1 MKIKLSNGIELKV
14 QSVIQGYEKDL
25 VITFD
30 EGVMYETV
38 RLLYDPHNNP
48 RFSEDVLSVF
58 ELYNEEGLLQGKHFG
73 YTEVSNIT
81 CFGGV
86 IKVAIKKLD
95 EHEYMTREIYKTLRA
110 VKLQMDI

>member
-1 MKIKLSNGIELKV
+1 MKIKLNNGIELPV
-14 QSVIQGYEKDL
+14 QSVMQGYEKEL
-25 VITFD
+25 IITFA
-30 EGVMYETV
+30 EGVTYETV

-58 ELYNEEGLLQGKHFG
+58 ELYNDEMILQGKHFG

-86 IKVAIKKLD
+86 IKVTIKKLD
-95 EHEYMTREIYKTLRA
+95 EHEYMTREIYKSLTVMKA
-110 VKLQMDI
+110 QMNI